1 MRNKLVASALVIAA
15 IVGGWFYFHSR
26 VIKVWVYTDQAFRIR
41 HENWPDLVT
50 SRFNEVN
57 RIYQANN
64 IKVRWKVV
72 DSSEVDPTAKIP
84 GIDDRRANMIFHLD
98 RKTDVYVIISGVEQ
112 GMRTGSVNPF
122 TNVAVVVDLP
132 KNSEAVNAR
141 SLAHELAHL
150 FGAPQ
155 DPAWPEALAAEKP
168 ETAQFSPHTVALIN
182 RLRDYPFV
190 AGIDGLSQGSWEKKA
205 LSALTDEDAV
215 PKSNPAAHAQTVVGT
230 ALLNERKREL
240 ALVHFEAAV
249 QADPNNLT
257 ARLNLAEAYTRAAQD
272 EKALAEVREGVRLA
286 PNDPLAHRALGA
298 LLGRTHR
305 PDEAVQELQ
314 IAARMDPNSVDTKVM
329 LAIQQSNQFGHL
341 DEGIATF
348 EEALRMAPSSTTA
361 AEGLKRALALKEH
374 IQEDLAQEREAVK
387 RNPNDADA
395 HYRLAK
401 AEAHAGDLSAAI
413 RDFQIAA
420 DGEPNSGMPHVELAQ
435 LFFLKGDADGAWG
448 EVDKARALGAEPP
461 ATFISRLGPKK

>member
-1 MRNKLVASALVIAA
+1 
-15 IVGGWFYFHSR
+15 
-26 VIKVWVYTDQAFRIR
+26 
-41 HENWPDLVT
+41 
-50 SRFNEVN
+50 
-57 RIYQANN
+57 
-64 IKVRWKVV
+64 
-72 DSSEVDPTAKIP
+72 
-84 GIDDRRANMIFHLD
+84 
-98 RKTDVYVIISGVEQ
+98 
-112 GMRTGSVNPF
+112 
-122 TNVAVVVDLP
+122 
-132 KNSEAVNAR
+132 
-141 SLAHELAHL
+141 
-150 FGAPQ
+150 
-155 DPAWPEALAAEKP
+155 
-168 ETAQFSPHTVALIN
+168 
-182 RLRDYPFV
+182 
-190 AGIDGLSQGSWEKKA
+190 
-205 LSALTDEDAV
+205 
-215 PKSNPAAHAQTVVGT
+215 
-230 ALLNERKREL
+230 
-240 ALVHFEAAV
+240 
-249 QADPNNLT
+249 
-257 ARLNLAEAYTRAAQD
+257 
-272 EKALAEVREGVRLA
+272 
-286 PNDPLAHRALGA
+286 
-298 LLGRTHR
+298 
-305 PDEAVQELQ
+305 
-314 IAARMDPNSVDTKVM
+314 MDPNSVDTKVM